1 MSMSAEEF
9 VAHGSAVAA
18 DYINLKIGI
27 PECIRQVAE
36 QVEYPGIV
44 LVNLAGPVV
53 AQIVIQS
60 RQGFLV
66 VTFATAVDDVQ
77 ALSGMCVKKMQ
88 AVRTV
93 RSVLLF
99 RFGRSAAD

>member
-9 VAHGSAVAA
+9 VAPGSAVAT
-18 DYINLKIGI
+18 DYIDLKSGI
-27 PECIRQVAE
+27 PECISQVAE
-36 QVEYPGIV
+36 QVEYQGIV
-44 LVNLAGPVV
+44 LMNLAGPVV
-53 AQIVIQS
+53 PQIVIQS

-66 VTFATAVDDVQ
+66 VTLASAVDDVQ

-93 RSVLLF
+93 RSGLLF
-99 RFGRSAAD
+99 SLGRSAAD